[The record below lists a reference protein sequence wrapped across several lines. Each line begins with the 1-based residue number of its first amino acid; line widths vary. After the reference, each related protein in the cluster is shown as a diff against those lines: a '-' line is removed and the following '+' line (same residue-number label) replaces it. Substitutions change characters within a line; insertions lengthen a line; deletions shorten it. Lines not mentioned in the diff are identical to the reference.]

1 MVFFSVSAFR
11 LLSIEVP
18 YVNSVAKRLQN
29 PHAVRKIMDV
39 TVRVW
44 DSVSVNVCM
53 SIFECFSCVLCAS
66 AKVVGIIQLREY
78 VWVWVWMCVLKRLA
92 FYTSSTFDGRNEK
105 KKKRPSK
112 RARCQHKL
120 VGWSFFPFMYALLSS
135 VLVQTFVSMC
145 IIYIF
150 YVYVYV

>member
-105 KKKRPSK
+105 KKNDPANVHVANTSW
-112 RARCQHKL
+112 L
-120 VGWSFFPFMYALLSS
+120 VGLFSRSCMLYWVAYLFKRLSLC
-135 VLVQTFVSMC
+135 V
-145 IIYIF
+145 
-150 YVYVYV
+150 